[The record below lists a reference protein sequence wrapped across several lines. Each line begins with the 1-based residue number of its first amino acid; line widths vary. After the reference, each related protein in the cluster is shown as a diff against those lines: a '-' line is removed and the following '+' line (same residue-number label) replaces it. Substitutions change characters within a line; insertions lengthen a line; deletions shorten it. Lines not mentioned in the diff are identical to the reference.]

1 MTTPTITPQR
11 EKVVVR
17 LLPETLEHGAIYRA
31 TTETVIRRVEVLA
44 VGPDA
49 ANGEVGKVYL
59 ANILAGQQI
68 GDDTLLLP
76 DKRGASAL
84 LAIWENDDAEEG

>member
-17 LLPETLEHGAIYRA
+17 LLPETLAHGAIYRA
-31 TTETVIRRVEVLA
+31 TTDTVIRRVEVLA

-49 ANGEVGKVYL
+49 ANGEVGTVYL
-59 ANILAGQQI
+59 ANIVAGQQI

-84 LAIWENDDAEEG
+84 LAVWDDTEEA